1 MAIAREEGTSSV
13 GDHLQISPLG
23 TFSRHFASVQSGQ
36 ISNGNDSCSECVRVR
51 RAGRLLQIRPP
62 PGVLFAWP
70 ASSRAFAE
78 AMIRVPIF
86 TVAVLGWSPPRQLH
100 P

>member
-62 PGVLFAWP
+62 
-70 ASSRAFAE
+70 RAFCL
-78 AMIRVPIF
+78 P
-86 TVAVLGWSPPRQLH
+86 GLH
-100 P
+100 RAAPSRRR